1 MKIQRRLYLAFLCC
15 TFLLRCS
22 LAFVTPGP
30 SFSSIARNTNIQ
42 QAPAPATAT
51 ALTRGTTT
59 PTITSLQVVRTYD
72 EDVRQARKRTN
83 NQKRKWLTNK
93 SRGRSPDE
101 VQDNLRRAQ
110 ETELRLA
117 RALDFLQDIRSDT
130 ENMNSGSGSG
140 ADSHDFPSVRD
151 CNGAL
156 AIYGDLG
163 HLKRA
168 LHLFGQMRK
177 ATAAV
182 STYSSASQSSSRL
195 YLVPPAPT
203 LVTYSTLMSRAVSLG
218 KERVALRLWRLM
230 ISSPSFYTNKAK
242 TDNKFGA
249 PIVPDIRAVNILMNC
264 FAKMGDHASA
274 KRLMEQIYDGK
285 VVPYHTR
292 TEKNG
297 VISGIDD
304 GVFGSA
310 SGAEELGLDLIKV
323 VPKMEPNIVT
333 YNTWIDA
340 CHRAGDLDAGL
351 AALEQMK
358 QTTDILPD
366 IFTYTSLISSVARR
380 ATRSSGKS
388 DPDLA
393 FELFDEMAYYK
404 IKANGMAYCAL
415 IDVCGRCGRSDL
427 ALKGLRLM
435 LREKAQRKHEDR
447 QRQNNRIQM
456 SRGQYFKLANEVG
469 AWTAAID
476 ACGKAGRLETAIRLF
491 QTMPKFDVYPNIYT
505 CGALTDC
512 LLKSNTENYLDEC
525 LNVLRY
531 MKTEGIEPSEVMYTS
546 LITSASKLAK
556 QANAER
562 GEIVLTDFGDRTGVS
577 LSDNVN
583 ETQDRMKALD
593 VYTEL
598 ILSLSNQDAAGN
610 VNPKMN
616 QYQGKA
622 DVSDELLMKVFLVLQ
637 EMKASGADPDIACY
651 NAILRACARAG
662 DASKLKDVMRRI
674 ELDGLVPNPTTWKE
688 IIRGASI
695 ARDSAMAVQMWQMAL
710 SQEHDTLEGNF
721 SEKWTPGI
729 EEFDFLISSYIREA
743 AKAPE
748 RMEYLYSKVLDAY
761 IGVANGEKSFGFHHV
776 DLDDVKKKPRAM
788 KMITQA
794 TTFLRSTCTHADAL
808 HLPVL
813 QANIRQVE
821 RDLGLA
827 PLK

>member
-1 MKIQRRLYLAFLCC
+1 MDGERK
-15 TFLLRCS
+15 
-22 LAFVTPGP
+22 
-30 SFSSIARNTNIQ
+30 
-42 QAPAPATAT
+42 
-51 ALTRGTTT
+51 
-59 PTITSLQVVRTYD
+59 
-72 EDVRQARKRTN
+72 RQARKRTN

-101 VQDNLRRAQ
+101 VQYNLRRAQ
-110 ETELRLA
+110 ETEIRLV
-117 RALDFLQDIRSDT
+117 RALDFLQDITSDN
-130 ENMNSGSGSG
+130 EDVNSGSASNL
-140 ADSHDFPSVRD
+140 SFPSVRD

-156 AIYGDLG
+156 ATYGDTG
-163 HLKRA
+163 DLKRA
-168 LHLFGQMRK
+168 LQLFKQMRK
-177 ATAAV
+177 STAAV
-182 STYSSASQSSSRL
+182 STYSSESESSSRL

-230 ISSPSFYTNKAK
+230 ISSPSFYTNKEK
-242 TDNKFGA
+242 TDNMFGA

-274 KRLMEQIYDGK
+274 KRLMEQLYVGK

-292 TEKNG
+292 T
-297 VISGIDD
+297 GIDD

-310 SGAEELGLDLIKV
+310 SGPEDLGLDLIQV

-351 AALEQMK
+351 EALEQMK
-358 QTTDILPD
+358 QKTDILPD

-393 FELFDEMAYYK
+393 FDLFNEMAYDYK

-415 IDVCGRCGRSDL
+415 IDVCGRCERSDL
-427 ALKGLRLM
+427 ALKGLRMM
-435 LREKAQRKHEDR
+435 LREKAQRKRDDR
-447 QRQNNRIQM
+447 QRQKNKIQK
-456 SRGQYFKLANEVG
+456 SRVRSFNLANEVG

-512 LLKSNTENYLDEC
+512 LLKSNAENYLDEC

-531 MKTEGIEPSEVMYTS
+531 MKEEGIEPSEVMYTS

-556 QANAER
+556 QANADR
-562 GEIVLTDFGDRTGVS
+562 GEIVLTDFGDRTRVS
-577 LSDNVN
+577 LSDDVDGK
-583 ETQDRMKALD
+583 QDRMKALD

-598 ILSLSNQDAAGN
+598 IRSLTNQDAAAGN
-610 VNPKMN
+610 AN
-616 QYQGKA
+616 QKTNQHKGKA

-651 NAILRACARAG
+651 NAILKACARAG
-662 DASKLKDVMRRI
+662 DVSKLRDVMSRI

-695 ARDSAMAVQMWQMAL
+695 ARNSAMAAQVWTMAL
-710 SQEHDTLEGNF
+710 SQEHDTLDGSF
-721 SEKWTPGI
+721 SDEKWTPGI

-761 IGVANGEKSFGFHHV
+761 IGVANGEKSFGFHHIN
-776 DLDDVKKKPRAM
+776 LDDVKKKPRAV

-794 TTFLRSTCTHADAL
+794 TTFLRSTCTDADGL

-813 QANIRQVE
+813 KANIRQVE
-821 RDLGLA
+821 RDLGLS
-827 PLK
+827 P